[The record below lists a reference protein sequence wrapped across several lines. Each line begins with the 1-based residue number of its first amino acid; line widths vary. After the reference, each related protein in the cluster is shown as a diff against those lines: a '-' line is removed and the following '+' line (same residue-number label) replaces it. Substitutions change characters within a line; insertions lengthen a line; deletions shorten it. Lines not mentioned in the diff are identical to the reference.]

1 MSAQPTPPLT
11 PEEYLAIE
19 RAAEYKSEY
28 YQGRMYAMA
37 GTSLRHALIVT
48 NISGEFRVAL
58 RNSPCSVVTTDLR
71 VLVSAAGLYTYPDVV
86 VVCGEPKLTDS
97 WMDTLTN
104 PVILIEV
111 LSPSTEAHDRGFKS
125 AQYRKLESLQEYAFV
140 WQEEPHVE
148 IYRRGGDSTWRLSEA
163 IGLEALC
170 GFESVKCTLALSEI
184 YAKIA

>member
-28 YQGRMYAMA
+28 YQGQMYAMA
-37 GTSLRHALIVT
+37 GTSLRHALIVG
-48 NISGEFRVAL
+48 NLSREFGNAL
-58 RNSPCSVVTTDLR
+58 RNGPCSVVTTDLR

-104 PVILIEV
+104 PIVLIEV

-148 IYRRGGDSTWRLSEA
+148 IYRRGGGVWQLFEA
-163 IGLEALC
+163 TGLEAVC
-170 GFESVKCTLALSEI
+170 GFESVKCTLALSEV
-184 YAKIA
+184 YAKIAF

>member
-11 PEEYLAIE
+11 PEEYLVIE

-37 GTSLRHALIVT
+37 GTSLRHALIVA
-48 NISGEFRVAL
+48 NLSREFGVAL

-71 VLVSAAGLYTYPDVV
+71 VLVSATGLYTYPDVV

-148 IYRRGGDSTWRLSEA
+148 IYRRGGDATWQLSEA
-163 IGLEALC
+163 IGPEALC
-170 GFESVKCTLALSEI
+170 GFESAKCTLALSEI
-184 YAKIA
+184 YAKIV